1 MPKDEKDKNSDHKSG
16 ANNTKSSRP
25 QRNDLTP
32 AKDVIFVPV
41 DKLSPASRRVRRA
54 SKQQIE
60 RVKKSIRAFGCVRPV
75 LIRSSFEIID
85 GHIVVEALR
94 QLGASVAPCIVVG
107 HLSDVDIRQLV
118 LTLNR
123 TQETGS
129 WDEDALKIEFEELL
143 TLEVDLEVTG
153 FEIPEIDFHL
163 GHFSIA
169 EEEVDQADDLDS
181 FAENVPSVVT
191 RAGDIWIAG
200 EHCIVCGRAQNLL
213 DSAVFRDFGR
223 PAALIAD
230 PPFNVPVSGH
240 VSTVPGRHPE
250 FAEAVGEMDPE
261 TFTEFL
267 IECLA
272 PSINLL
278 EPGGVGFVFMDWRHI
293 RELSEAFLK
302 LGVDVINMA
311 VWVKS
316 APGMGTLY
324 RSRHELVFVIRSAG
338 APNRNNV
345 QLGRFGRNRSNVWE
359 YGGAT
364 SGNTAEDD
372 FSVHPTVKPVR
383 MIRDA
388 LLDVTAQGDLVVD
401 CFLGSGTTLIA
412 AETSRR
418 RCFGIEIDPRYVD
431 VALRRWMALTDQEVL
446 HAATGESFTALS
458 KQRSVKLLP
467 APTHGGDDV

>member
-1 MPKDEKDKNSDHKSG
+1 MPKDEKDRNIGNGAGADIADYSG
-16 ANNTKSSRP
+16 PKRI
-25 QRNDLTP
+25 DLIT
-32 AKDVIFVPV
+32 AKDIICVPI
-41 DKLSPASRRVRRA
+41 DKLIPAARRVRRA

-60 RVKKSIRAFGCVRPV
+60 RLKLSISAFACVQPA

-94 QLGASVAPCIVVG
+94 QLGSPLVPCIVVE
-107 HLSDVDIRQLV
+107 HLSDTEIRQLV

-129 WDEDALKIEFEELL
+129 WDDDALSIEFEELL

-163 GHFSIA
+163 GNFSI
-169 EEEVDQADDLDS
+169 EENDDGDGD
-181 FAENVPSVVT
+181 NWNSVTKDATPAVT
-191 RAGDIWIAG
+191 RSGDIWIAG
-200 EHCIVCGRAQNLL
+200 PHRIVCGRAQALSS
-213 DSAVFRDFGR
+213 SAAALGFG
-223 PAALIAD
+223 PSTTLIAD
-230 PPFNVPVSGH
+230 PPFNVPVTGH

-250 FAEAVGEMDPE
+250 FAEAVGEMEPE
-261 TFTEFL
+261 TFIDFL
-267 IECLA
+267 TECLA
-272 PSINLL
+272 PSINMLV
-278 EPGGVGFVFMDWRHI
+278 PGGVGFIFMDWRHV
-293 RELSEAFLK
+293 RELSEAFLR
-302 LGVDVINMA
+302 LGVEVINMA

-324 RSRHELVFVIRSAG
+324 RSRHERVFVIRRQG
-338 APNRNNV
+338 AASRNNV

-372 FSVHPTVKPVR
+372 FSVHPTVKPVC

-388 LLDVTAQGDLVVD
+388 ILDVTAPGELVVD
-401 CFLGSGTTLIA
+401 CFLGSGSTLIA
-412 AETSRR
+412 AETSQR
-418 RCFGIEIDPRYVD
+418 RCFGTEIEPHYVD
-431 VALRRWMALTDQEVL
+431 VALRRWMALTGQEAL

-467 APTHGGDDV
+467 APTYGGGDV